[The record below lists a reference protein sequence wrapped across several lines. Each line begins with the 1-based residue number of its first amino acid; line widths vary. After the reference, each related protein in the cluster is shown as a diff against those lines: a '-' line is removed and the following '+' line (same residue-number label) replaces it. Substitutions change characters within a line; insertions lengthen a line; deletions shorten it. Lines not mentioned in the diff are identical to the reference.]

1 MRKNN
6 KYQIDIEEWNWK
18 QIKLLQEGQKQKL
31 EIKRIRAKVEIL
43 KKGPTYNFWG
53 KREKQ
58 NKGHKFDDLSH
69 EPLVDPIYCHLSFFK
84 KDTILKFFKAF
95 DLFGIIFHNMF
106 LFGFYKINLFW
117 FFYRVI
123 TSYNLN
129 CGFDSLTQID
139 LIGYCPNIILK

>member
-53 KREKQ
+53 RREKK

-69 EPLVDPIYCHLSFFK
+69 EPLVDPIYCYLSFFK
-84 KDTILKFFKAF
+84 KKIPSWNFLKHLIYLELAFIICFCLVSIRLIYFDFFIG
-95 DLFGIIFHNMF
+95 LSH
-106 LFGFYKINLFW
+106 L
-117 FFYRVI
+117 I
-123 TSYNLN
+123 TWIV
-129 CGFDSLTQID
+129 GLTA
-139 LIGYCPNIILK
+139 